1 MKKVLVLL
9 ICLATG
15 LQSFAQKDIA
25 HFENIGRVDGL
36 AQSTI
41 TGILQGNDG
50 FMWFSTAE
58 GLHRYDGYDLKI
70 FKHDLADSNSLSYNH
85 ITSIYEDHE
94 GYIWVGMYSGQLDR
108 FNKKT
113 QKFKH
118 YFFKDRENN
127 INQYQINCIREDEL
141 NNLLIGTDGGG
152 MTVYHRTENR
162 WKIFTEQNSIL
173 PSNYVKSF
181 SPEAN
186 ELGLWIGTIRGIV
199 LYHQNKFK
207 TFRSLDAFSNQWV
220 NDILHHGSKLY
231 IVTNGQGL
239 QIWDTK
245 TDEVVPIPS
254 PRLRGANFTTFVM
267 MDGVGSLWIG
277 TNGAGLLKFTGDKYI
292 TYSHN
297 PYNYQSVIG
306 DEITVG
312 YQDAEGALWFGGR
325 VGVSKYDIKLKIF
338 NLFNSFIKDG
348 KPTNNN
354 IYALYE
360 SKDST
365 IWVGTLGGGFATFN
379 PKNEVLEIYPIVKD
393 GPIETKSVRSFYED
407 KNGILWIG
415 TRDEGLFS
423 FDRKSKSCTHYP
435 AQRPE
440 INIKTISHIME
451 DSDGT
456 LWLATRWGLASFDRD
471 SLKYTVYQTGFLTN
485 NPIYQIIEDTKR
497 KELILVTFRTGL
509 HIFNKVNR
517 QSELVLQH
525 DKTDSTSPSAN
536 SMMCIEQMNADS
548 FLIGTYSGGLNI
560 FDRNKMEFTA
570 ITSKKG
576 LPNDVIYGILKADDE
591 TYWLSS
597 NNGLIEYKW
606 KTTTFKSYDLSH
618 YLQDLEFNEG
628 AYVKAKDGTM
638 YFGGQKG
645 FNYFKPAN
653 LNVSTNPPKVVFTSF
668 KTANKEVIL
677 DIDINYQEELRI
689 RYDENLISFGFSALA
704 YSNSDENRYQYM
716 LEGFDNDWIDAGT
729 RREAFYTHLSPGTY
743 TFKVR
748 ASNHL
753 GVWSDHDKAVR
764 IVVHPPYWQTWWF
777 RSILVLLFL
786 GLIGLII
793 WLRTRRISLS
803 YKHKMVDL
811 ELKAL
816 RSQMNPHFI
825 FNSLN
830 SIQYFVLKNE
840 PKEAYNYLTK
850 FSSLMRMILQNSRV
864 KYITLQEEYDWLFT
878 YLDLEKLRM
887 ENELDYEIHI
897 DDALDPDHLFVPS
910 MLIQPYVE
918 NAIVHGLLPKPENRK
933 LLVRFDKH
941 RSQLK
946 CVIEDNGIGRIKS
959 AELNANRTKK
969 HKSQGIKVTSER
981 LEVLTRDLAETPEF
995 FILDL
1000 FDDDQK
1006 PIGTR
1011 VTIFLP
1017 IITKLKDQNA

>member
-1 MKKVLVLL
+1 MRCVYLLLLWLCASSVL
-9 ICLATG
+9 
-15 LQSFAQKDIA
+15 FAQKDIA

-41 TGILQGNDG
+41 TGILQGSDG
-50 FMWFSTAE
+50 FMWFATAE

-70 FKHDLADSNSLSYNH
+70 FKHELADTQSLAYNH

-94 GYIWVGMYSGQLDR
+94 GYIWVGMYTGQLDR
-108 FNKKT
+108 FDKKT
-113 QKFKH
+113 HRFKH
-118 YFFKDRENN
+118 YNFFDREGNP
-127 INQYQINCIREDEL
+127 NQYQINCIREDEAH
-141 NNLLIGTDGGG
+141 NLLVGTDGGG
-152 MTVYHRTENR
+152 MSVYNR
-162 WKIFTEQNSIL
+162 EANKWQIFTEQNSIL
-173 PSNYVKSF
+173 PSNYIKSF
-181 SPEAN
+181 TDEAN
-186 ELGLWIGTIRGIV
+186 DLGIWIGTIRGIV

-207 TFRSLDAFSNQWV
+207 TFRSLEAFSNQWV
-220 NDILHHGSKLY
+220 NDMLHHGTKLY

-254 PRLRGANFTTFVM
+254 PRVRGANFTTFVM
-267 MDGVGSLWIG
+267 KDGLGNLWIG
-277 TNGAGLLKFTGDKYI
+277 TDGAGLLKFTGDRFV

-297 PYNYQSVIG
+297 PYNYQSIVG

-312 YQDAEGALWFGGR
+312 YQDTDGILWFGGR
-325 VGVSKYDIKLKIF
+325 VGVSKYDPKLKLF
-338 NLFNSFIKDG
+338 NLFNTFLKDG

-354 IYALYE
+354 IYSIYE
-360 SKDST
+360 SSDST
-365 IWVGTLGGGFATFN
+365 IWIGTLGGGFATFN
-379 PKNEVLEIYPIVKD
+379 PTTEALEVFPVVKD
-393 GPIETKSVRSFYED
+393 GEVETKSVRSFYED
-407 KNGILWIG
+407 RNKNLWIG

-423 FDRKSKSCTHYP
+423 FDRQTKKFTHYP
-435 AQRPE
+435 AQKPE

-456 LWLATRWGLASFDRD
+456 MWLATRWGLASFDRD
-471 SLKYTVYQTGFLTN
+471 SLKYTVYQTGYLTN
-485 NPIYQIIEDTKR
+485 NPIYQIVEDVKR

-509 HIFNKVNR
+509 HIFNKENR

-525 DKTDSTSPSAN
+525 DKNDSTSPSTN
-536 SMMCIEQMNADS
+536 SMMCIERMNADS
-548 FLIGTYSGGLNI
+548 FIIGTYSGGLNI
-560 FDRNKMEFTA
+560 FDRSKMEFTS

-576 LPNDVIYGILKADDE
+576 LPNDVIYGILKADDD

-628 AYVKAKDGTM
+628 AYWKAKDGTM

-645 FNYFKPAN
+645 FNYFKPATFKP
-653 LNVSTNPPKVVFTSF
+653 SAKPPKVVFTSF
-668 KTANKEVIL
+668 KTANKEVEL
-677 DIDINYQEELRI
+677 AVDINYQQELRI
-689 RYDENLISFGFSALA
+689 KHDENLISFGFSALA
-704 YSNSDENRYQYM
+704 YSNAHANRYQYM
-716 LEGFDNDWIDAGT
+716 LEGFDNDWIDAGV

-743 TFKVR
+743 VFKVR
-748 ASNHL
+748 AANHL
-753 GVWSDHDKAVR
+753 GVWSDEDKSLKI
-764 IVVHPPYWQTWWF
+764 IVDPPYWQTWWF
-777 RSILVLLFL
+777 RSIMALLLL
-786 GLIGLII
+786 GIIGLIV
-793 WLRTRRISLS
+793 WLRTRSISNS

-887 ENELDYEIHI
+887 ENQLDYEIHI
-897 DDALDPDHLFVPS
+897 DEALDPNHLFVPS

-918 NAIVHGLLPKPENRK
+918 NAIIHGLLPKNEERK
-933 LLVRFDKH
+933 LKVQFSKH
-941 RSQLK
+941 RDQLK
-946 CVIEDNGIGRIKS
+946 CVIEDNGIGRTKS

-981 LEVLTRDLAETPEF
+981 LEVLTRDMDETPEF

-1000 FDDDQK
+1000 FDDNQNS
-1006 PIGTR
+1006 IGTR

-1017 IITKLKDQNA
+1017 IITKLKDQDA